1 MTVTSEPDQRAAEA
15 DSGLM
20 LSLSDITVRFG
31 GITALGGVSFDAKKG
46 EVLGIIGP
54 NGAGKTTLFDVISGV
69 RSPNDGKVVLDGK
82 DVTSASSTGRARAG
96 LRRTF
101 QRVQAFGWLS
111 VEDNVLAAIEWRGGG
126 GGFMADLVYSPTR
139 RKREKERRVRVEEV
153 LDRCGLIPVRKELA
167 GSLPIGVARMV
178 ELARAIVDEPKLLLL
193 DEPASGL
200 DETETARLGEQIQA
214 VRNDFGCAV
223 LLVEHNAGFVMEQS
237 DRVVVLNLGTK
248 LAEGLPEEIQKNQ
261 AVRDAYLGETLDPE
275 KPAPAAVGSSA
286 PPAPGAEPPPAPDTD
301 PPPDA
306 PTTDASSDTDPTS
319 AE

>member
-1 MTVTSEPDQRAAEA
+1 VTVTHEQDQHVPATG
-15 DSGLM
+15 DDLM

-31 GITALGGVSFDAKKG
+31 GITALGGVSFDAMKG

-69 RSPNDGKVVLDGK
+69 RSPNEGKVVLDGK
-82 DVTSASSTGRARAG
+82 DITSASSTGRARSG

-126 GGFMADLVYSPTR
+126 GGFLADLVYSPTR
-139 RKREKERRVRVEEV
+139 RNREKARRARVEEI
-153 LDRCGLIPVRKELA
+153 LERCGLLPVRTELA

-214 VRNDFGCAV
+214 ARNDFGCAV

-237 DRVVVLNLGTK
+237 DRVIVLNLGTK
-248 LAEGLPEEIQKNQ
+248 LAEGLPAEVQQNQ
-261 AVRDAYLGETLDPE
+261 AVRDAYLGETLDAKAE
-275 KPAPAAVGSSA
+275 EPATASASEPAESAAEEPAASA
-286 PPAPGAEPPPAPDTD
+286 DPA
-301 PPPDA
+301 PPPDD
-306 PTTDASSDTDPTS
+306 PTPSASDPTS